1 MGVRGGY
8 FFFVPKI
15 RSMSTSITTSITRYS
30 IEPPPCRGCGQ
41 YPVIPTAVLCKK
53 YCALSLLHLFVI
65 PRITAKV
72 RRDRTHLF
80 RKSLLQNNRILPDRL
95 PWKHSSTFL
104 TVKYS
109 RVRQNVPYGAA
120 VINHS
125 LFQFL
130 QISAGLFLFCKL
142 EKIDLCPDS
151 FYNKANE
158 LTATYGLS
166 RQGRTNTMD
175 MKKLAGDKAAEY
187 VKAVSYTHLD
197 VYKRQL

>member
-1 MGVRGGY
+1 M
-8 FFFVPKI
+8 
-15 RSMSTSITTSITRYS
+15 
-30 IEPPPCRGCGQ
+30 Q
-41 YPVIPTAVLCKK
+41 
-53 YCALSLLHLFVI
+53 
-65 PRITAKV
+65 
-72 RRDRTHLF
+72 
-80 RKSLLQNNRILPDRL
+80 
-95 PWKHSSTFL
+95 
-104 TVKYS
+104 
-109 RVRQNVPYGAA
+109 YGAA
-120 VINHS
+120 VINYS

-187 VKAVSYTHLD
+187 VKDGMVVGLGTGSLRTTW
-197 VYKRQL
+197 